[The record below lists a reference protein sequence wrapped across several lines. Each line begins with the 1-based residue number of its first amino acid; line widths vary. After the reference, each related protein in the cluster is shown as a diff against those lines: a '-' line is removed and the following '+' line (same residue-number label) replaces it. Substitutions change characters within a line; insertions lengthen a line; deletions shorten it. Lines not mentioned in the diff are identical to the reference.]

1 VHTAGIDRE
10 KERER
15 ESRGS
20 SPEREGEMHEVAVES
35 VVAGEGEGRRRRGRK
50 RQRQREEAGRGEEVS
65 LGSARAE
72 KSFLKK
78 KPSMGAPDS
87 LQCLSGAHRTAHSSC
102 PVNHR
107 TAHRKMDL

>member
-20 SPEREGEMHEVAVES
+20 SPEREGEKHEVVVES

-72 KSFLKK
+72 KSFFK
-78 KPSMGAPDS
+78 KPSMGAPNS
-87 LQCLSGAHRTAHSSC
+87 IQCLSGAHRTAHSSC

-107 TAHRKMDL
+107 TARRKMDL